1 MFIAGLSPFAA
12 ISNAVAQNKIQLLQW
27 GAEYFEDEINTAR
40 IKLADLLKSFDS
52 SIAFFIHRTNKQAFD
67 ILTNAMLQ
75 RKQIIPK
82 LKSSCRLQNF
92 TPPAIEQLKQEHLEI
107 TVFYDR
113 SAGCL

>member
-1 MFIAGLSPFAA
+1 VFIAGLSPFAA

-82 LKSSCRLQNF
+82 LKSSLNRSTLKSLFF
-92 TPPAIEQLKQEHLEI
+92 TTGLL
-107 TVFYDR
+107 VVYNR
-113 SAGCL
+113 G